1 MKNNEN
7 IEEMKE
13 KRKKWK
19 ERKREKRNEYLLF
32 YVAYLFIVWASNWNL
47 SSIKT
52 NILSIS
58 FTTVYI
64 LVPSIV
70 PDT

>member
-7 IEEMKE
+7 VEEMKE

-19 ERKREKRNEYLLF
+19 EGKKKLNEYLLF
-32 YVAYLFIVWASNWNL
+32 YIAYLFIVWASNWNV

-58 FTTVYI
+58 STALYI

>member
-1 MKNNEN
+1 MKMLKRWRKKERNER
-7 IEEMKE
+7 KE
-13 KRKKWK
+13 KKKL
-19 ERKREKRNEYLLF
+19 NEYLLF
-32 YVAYLFIVWASNWNL
+32 YIAYLFIVWASNWNV

-58 FTTVYI
+58 STALYI